1 MFGKGTGWQFTPMQ
15 HEHEHGYCCDW
26 IDVVKMIISMKQYSA
41 TCSVA
46 RMTQLF
52 VYCYRVCHKRNKKK
66 KRKETKIVTDAS
78 SGGKKRRSKN
88 WTRSRLCEDC
98 ELVLHGHKQQR
109 RNSNHFFLM
118 YAVYLWRAEPL
129 TKVQRHRKKEGEEK
143 RRRKKEKRKK
153 EARTNKWEGNRNDTL
168 LLLLLF
174 TFVK

>member
-1 MFGKGTGWQFTPMQ
+1 MNTNM
-15 HEHEHGYCCDW
+15 D
-26 IDVVKMIISMKQYSA
+26 IVVIEYPLSKWSSVWNNILLLVVSLA
-41 TCSVA
+41 WRNCSSTA
-46 RMTQLF
+46 I
-52 VYCYRVCHKRNKKK
+52 VCVPQEEQEK

-118 YAVYLWRAEPL
+118 YAVYLWRAELL